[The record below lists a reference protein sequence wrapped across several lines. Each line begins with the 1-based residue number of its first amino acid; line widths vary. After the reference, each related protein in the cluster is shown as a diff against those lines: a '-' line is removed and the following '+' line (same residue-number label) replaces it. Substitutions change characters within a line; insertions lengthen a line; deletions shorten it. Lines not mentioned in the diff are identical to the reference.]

1 MRVVMH
7 NFKIYLG
14 VELALLILIL
24 IVMVLST
31 QGSFL
36 RGAAVGLALQAM
48 FTAVLDLI
56 ATRRGDAYL
65 SDPRPADAGR
75 PPVGIKQSGKTTFAS
90 ELVAV
95 AALRPLPEGTVGL
108 STLGPVFMG
117 GPCTPIPWSGG

>member
-31 QGSFL
+31 QRSFL

-75 PPVGIKQSGKTTFAS
+75 PPWG
-90 ELVAV
+90 
-95 AALRPLPEGTVGL
+95 
-108 STLGPVFMG
+108 
-117 GPCTPIPWSGG
+117 

>member
-1 MRVVMH
+1 MQVEEVPRMRVVMH

-24 IVMVLST
+24 IAMVLST
-31 QGSFL
+31 QRSFL

-56 ATRRGDAYL
+56 AMRRGAAYL

-75 PPVGIKQSGKTTFAS
+75 PPWGSSK
-90 ELVAV
+90 VAKPHF
-95 AALRPLPEGTVGL
+95 LESWLL
-108 STLGPVFMG
+108 SQH
-117 GPCTPIPWSGG
+117 